1 MINARSFQAV
11 LVFRQGSPVLFS
23 LDPRRAMRQ
32 NISCIFAFV
41 ICSLGV
47 GDAIAGSSTS
57 SRADDEVALTRDNW
71 LAAFKAK
78 DVNAAVGFY
87 ASEAAFLQPTG
98 ERIEGIE
105 AIRELYQKVVTT
117 FDTDLVVRS
126 RHLEVSTDL
135 AFDSGEYEETMTDR
149 TSARKQHF
157 HGQYVMVLRRNDG
170 HWKIIQ
176 HVWTVS
182 SNRG

>member
-1 MINARSFQAV
+1 MH
-11 LVFRQGSPVLFS
+11 
-23 LDPRRAMRQ
+23 AMRK
-32 NISCIFAFV
+32 NLFCIFAVV

-57 SRADDEVALTRDNW
+57 SRAVDGVAQTRDNW

-78 DVNAAVGFY
+78 DVSAAISFY
-87 ASEAAFLQPTG
+87 ASDAAFLQPTG
-98 ERIEGIE
+98 ERIEGTE
-105 AIRELYQKVVTT
+105 AIRELYQKVVST

-126 RHLEVSTDL
+126 RHLEVSADL

-149 TSARKQHF
+149 ATAQKQHF
-157 HGQYVMVLRRNDG
+157 HGQYVMVFRRSDG
-170 HWKIIQ
+170 HWKLIQ

-182 SNRG
+182 SNSV